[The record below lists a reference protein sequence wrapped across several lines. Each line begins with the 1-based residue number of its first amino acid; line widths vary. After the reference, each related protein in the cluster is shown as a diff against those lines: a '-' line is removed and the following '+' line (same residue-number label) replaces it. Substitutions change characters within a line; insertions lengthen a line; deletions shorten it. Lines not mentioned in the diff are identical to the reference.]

1 MNRLLVKFV
10 RKVALHPYS
19 RRQPGALNPIRN
31 MASVIASLFPRVC
44 KPVGEEH
51 AEYLKLHGNF
61 HAIGDHCSILV
72 STTIT
77 DPDYVSI
84 GNNVRLAGCSL
95 FGHDGSIAMLNRAY
109 GIKIDHVGKIVIH
122 DNVFVGYHAKIM
134 PGVTIGSNA
143 IVAAGALVT
152 KDVASGDVV
161 GGVPARKIARVEDLV
176 KKLQDETSKCPWSD
190 LIEQREGNY
199 DPEMEPELRRRRIA
213 HFFPANEKPQEAS
226 PPMPDGT
233 PTHML
238 NPEETDLIEQLQDFS
253 PSI

>member
-1 MNRLLVKFV
+1 MSDFIKKFI
-10 RKVALHPYS
+10 RGVAFHPYS
-19 RRQPGALNPIRN
+19 RRQPGTLNPIRK
-31 MASVIASLFPRVC
+31 MASVIALLFPRVC

-51 AEYLKLHGNF
+51 AEYLKLHGSF
-61 HAIGDHCSILV
+61 HAIGEHCSILV
-72 STTIT
+72 STTVT

-176 KKLQDETSKCPWSD
+176 KKLQDETAKCPWSD

-199 DPEMEPELRRRRIA
+199 DPETEPELRKRRIA
-213 HFFPANEKPQEAS
+213 HFFPANENDQNERF
-226 PPMPDGT
+226 PMPENT
-233 PTHML
+233 PPHDL
-238 NPEETDLIEQLQDFS
+238 NEQESDLIDHLQDFH